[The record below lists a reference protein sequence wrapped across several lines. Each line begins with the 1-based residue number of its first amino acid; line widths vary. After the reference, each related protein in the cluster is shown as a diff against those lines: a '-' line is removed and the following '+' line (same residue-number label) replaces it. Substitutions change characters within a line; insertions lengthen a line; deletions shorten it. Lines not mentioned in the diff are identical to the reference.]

1 MKKIIFMFIMMAI
14 FVIPS
19 VNGNNRV
26 WAGETDVLI
35 DVLEKKGILTPQEAK
50 EVLSEIQMEKDK
62 EKAPV
67 KEVESSGFKLPKWV
81 ENTKVKGDFRFR
93 YQYQDTDEHGV
104 DKESRDRWRMRWRFG
119 LETQVNE
126 RWKTGFRLAS
136 GGGDPRSR
144 NLTLTDTFDTSN
156 VQLDLAYAQ
165 FDPNKHWSLVAGKFK
180 NPLWKPKDLLWDSDI
195 NPEGMGIQ
203 FLNYKINQFE
213 VFATP
218 GFYVLEEF
226 KNDTGDPWLGLI
238 QAGAKVKLTDSLY
251 LKFAGAFY
259 SFQDLKRNS
268 FDYSAGTN
276 STDAGG
282 KFKYDYDA
290 IGADA
295 ELGIKLSGPVPFVGI
310 FGQYVNSD
318 ASRDDLGYLAGLKF
332 GHKKVKK
339 FGQWQ
344 VKYNYRRLEKD
355 AWPDFLPDSDFCDGE
370 TDVQGNEIEF
380 KFGLAKNV
388 TIGLDYYKAEPIDR
402 KPSIEEDLIQV
413 DLVLK
418 Y

>member
-156 VQLDLAYAQ
+156 VQLDLAYVQ
-165 FDPNKHWSLVAGKFK
+165 TNIGVWRPESSKTRFG
-180 NPLWKPKDLLWDSDI
+180 KPKICS
-195 NPEGMGIQ
+195 GIQ
-203 FLNYKINQFE
+203 ILLPKE
-213 VFATP
+213 SA
-218 GFYVLEEF
+218 
-226 KNDTGDPWLGLI
+226 
-238 QAGAKVKLTDSLY
+238 S
-251 LKFAGAFY
+251 
-259 SFQDLKRNS
+259 SF
-268 FDYSAGTN
+268 
-276 STDAGG
+276 
-282 KFKYDYDA
+282 
-290 IGADA
+290 
-295 ELGIKLSGPVPFVGI
+295 
-310 FGQYVNSD
+310 
-318 ASRDDLGYLAGLKF
+318 
-332 GHKKVKK
+332 
-339 FGQWQ
+339 
-344 VKYNYRRLEKD
+344 
-355 AWPDFLPDSDFCDGE
+355 
-370 TDVQGNEIEF
+370 
-380 KFGLAKNV
+380 
-388 TIGLDYYKAEPIDR
+388 
-402 KPSIEEDLIQV
+402 
-413 DLVLK
+413 
-418 Y
+418 